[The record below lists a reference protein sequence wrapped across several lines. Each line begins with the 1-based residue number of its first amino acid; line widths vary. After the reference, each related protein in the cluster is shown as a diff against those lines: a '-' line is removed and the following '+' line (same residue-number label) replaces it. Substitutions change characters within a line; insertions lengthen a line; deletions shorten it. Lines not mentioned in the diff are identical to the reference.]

1 MASCA
6 LVSDGTAVH
15 LRQPVSRK
23 GLAGIGAVLVILLT
37 SNSRAFQ
44 VLTADLPAPGNNR
57 VAYYAF
63 DATPVGQGIYPLTT
77 FTDKA
82 NIVVVFEGTL
92 WELADS
98 VHYSSGWMKNAYY
111 KYYSQIL
118 SDIKTLQARGV
129 KVLMNVDDT
138 KSWSTDTVF
147 TTYDGTRLNYQQFAS
162 FIDTCIT
169 KIGLDG
175 IALDIEHGATDNTN
189 YRNLIK
195 EIGKYVGPL
204 STSYSTSRIY
214 TAAIYLSSYGVP
226 GPTVIGWDRTIAAYL
241 NFVMDMGY
249 FQNNNIRFH
258 RWADSLG
265 NGKVMD
271 GFSHDDPNN
280 SLSVAAAW
288 AAWHPTPD
296 KAGVMVF
303 AGNVNKPYTD
313 SVFAALEAPDLAT
326 NPNPANNAT
335 GVSRVLTLSWTTGF
349 GVTSC
354 DVYFGTSN
362 PPESKGNQTT
372 TTYNPVVLAQNTT
385 YYWRIDE
392 KNSSSTT
399 AGPVWSFTTDTDSTT
414 SVERTD
420 AEGIPQKFALMQNY
434 PNPFNPTT
442 AISYELS
449 KNGFVTL
456 RVYDALGREIRTLVD
471 GSEAAGKH
479 SVNFDGDQLPSGIYF
494 YRLTAS
500 GNSYVKKMVLIR

>member
-1 MASCA
+1 MFLPTSTSPA
-6 LVSDGTAVH
+6 L
-15 LRQPVSRK
+15 
-23 GLAGIGAVLVILLT
+23 
-37 SNSRAFQ
+37 Q
-44 VLTADLPAPGNNR
+44 VLKADLPAPGNNK

-98 VHYSSGWMKNAYY
+98 VHYYSGWMKNAYY

-118 SDIKTLQARGV
+118 SDIRALQGRGV

-138 KSWSTDTVF
+138 KSWSTDTPF
-147 TTYDGTRLNYQQFAS
+147 TTYNGTHLNYQQFAS

-169 KIGLDG
+169 KVGLDG

-204 STSYSTSRIY
+204 STSYSTTRIY

-249 FQNNNIRFH
+249 FQNNNTRFH

-265 NGKVMD
+265 NSKVMD

-280 SLSVAAAW
+280 TLSVAAAW

-313 SVFAALEAPDLAT
+313 SIFAALEAPGVAT
-326 NPNPANNAT
+326 NPNPANNTT
-335 GVSRVLTLSWTTGF
+335 GVNRAVTLSWTAGS
-349 GVTSC
+349 GATSH

-362 PPESKGNQTT
+362 PPESKGNQTE
-372 TTYNPVVLAQNTT
+372 TTYNPGALAQNTT

-392 KNSSSTT
+392 KNSASTT
-399 AGPVWSFTTDTDSTT
+399 TGTVWSFTTGTGSTT
-414 SVERTD
+414 RVDRTD

-442 AISYELS
+442 AVSYELS
-449 KNGFVTL
+449 RNGYVTL
-456 RVYDALGREIRTLVD
+456 KVYDALGRDIRTLV
-471 GSEAAGKH
+471 SEHQLAGKYT
-479 SVNFDGDQLPSGIYF
+479 VNFDGAQLPSGIYF
-494 YRLTAS
+494 YRLTAN
-500 GNSYVKKMVLIR
+500 GNTAVKKMVLLR